1 MIIYERGVFLIAGLM
16 DYKNSA
22 VKKMMQQDK
31 VDPGSFSFMEPGWWA
46 LHATAITAIWVIAD
60 RMARSSSQRE
70 V

>member
-1 MIIYERGVFLIAGLM
+1 M

-31 VDPGSFSFMEPGWWA
+31 IDPGGFSFMEPGWWA

-60 RMARSSSQRE
+60 RMARSSSERDG
-70 V
+70 